1 MSTTPTLQAP
11 PAPAAY
17 GRGITHELAEVLE
30 RLETVRKVDRSPASD
45 EERLAWIEQIRAV
58 QRRADALTAVLIAE
72 ADEANSAMKAR
83 HTHLSDWLARSGQET
98 PRQAAGVLWTGRE
111 LERRPQVRDATT
123 SGRITV
129 QQAKAIGDALNA
141 LPTGLDAAQ
150 RRRAEDLILAQA
162 DHTPAEKLRGMTQTI
177 LRQVAPE
184 AENAAQRAERLAARD
199 VRAYQRR
206 GLRFGPEVDGS
217 MDFSGNL
224 PVADGR
230 RLQRMVQ
237 TVADRAYR
245 AAKDNADRQSLVQTP
260 QQRLA
265 DALVTVVTAA
275 EAVERG
281 ESVPVSIPAG
291 AAQISVLMSATD
303 LLDRAS
309 ARGLLADGTELS
321 PGELRRL
328 ACSANLIPVV
338 LGTGST
344 ILDLGRTHRLAPLHL
359 RHALGLRDGGCAFPG
374 CTAPIWHC
382 DAHHIVP
389 WQEGGPTDLGN
400 LVPLCRVHHTLIE
413 PAPPVRGADGGLEP
427 VDQWTVRIDGRGLP
441 EFTPPAALD
450 PTRSPIRRTAAHAE
464 LLFEIDAAGP

>member
-1 MSTTPTLQAP
+1 
-11 PAPAAY
+11 
-17 GRGITHELAEVLE
+17 
-30 RLETVRKVDRSPASD
+30 
-45 EERLAWIEQIRAV
+45 
-58 QRRADALTAVLIAE
+58 
-72 ADEANSAMKAR
+72 
-83 HTHLSDWLARSGQET
+83 
-98 PRQAAGVLWTGRE
+98 
-111 LERRPQVRDATT
+111 
-123 SGRITV
+123 
-129 QQAKAIGDALNA
+129 
-141 LPTGLDAAQ
+141 
-150 RRRAEDLILAQA
+150 
-162 DHTPAEKLRGMTQTI
+162 
-177 LRQVAPE
+177 
-184 AENAAQRAERLAARD
+184 
-199 VRAYQRR
+199 
-206 GLRFGPEVDGS
+206 
-217 MDFSGNL
+217 MDFSGSL
-224 PVADGR
+224 PVVDGR

-237 TVADRAYR
+237 TVADRGYR
-245 AAKDNADRQSLVQTP
+245 AAKDNADRQSLLQTP

-303 LLDRAS
+303 LLDRAG

-328 ACSANLIPVV
+328 ACSAELIPVV
-338 LGTGST
+338 LGTGSKV
-344 ILDLGRTHRLAPLHL
+344 LDLGRTYRLAPWHL

-389 WQEGGPTDLGN
+389 WQDGGPTDLGN

-413 PAPPVRGADGGLEP
+413 PTPPVRRADGSLGP

-450 PTRSPIRRTAAHAE
+450 PSRSPIRRTAAHAE